1 MKRGTALE
9 TEEQVLRRSFTTALT
24 RSDKMRIVMEVTT
37 IRRRKEHNN
46 QLVGMVG
53 QQIQILETHVHHIKV
68 AEQGQGNIATD
79 ELRESMAKAK
89 KVVGEVERQMSVGPI
104 IVGDGSGS
112 SPEEQSMMDEL
123 ERDHGPAT
131 DS

>member
-1 MKRGTALE
+1 ME